1 MSPLRQHM
9 INDLT
14 VRGLAENTQKSY
26 LQAVTGLTKYY
37 RRSPDQLSPQ
47 EVQHY
52 LIYLSQERH
61 LSWTSCN
68 TVRHG
73 LRFFYC
79 ITLGWSAIYLYLPC
93 AKEPST
99 LPEILS
105 QDEIKRLLTV
115 TTNRKQRTLLMTT
128 YAVGLRASEVT
139 HLKVTDIDSQRM
151 CIRVEQGKGHKDRY
165 VPLSPQLLAQLR
177 DYWRRYR
184 PPLWLF
190 PGPWP
195 ERPMSRSGA
204 TRIYHDAKNKAGIQK
219 QGGIHTLRHC
229 FATHLLEAGT
239 ELAVIQRLMGHTSIR
254 STMRYLHI
262 AQEATATTRSPL
274 DLLNFPTPRRG

>member
-1 MSPLRQHM
+1 MTPLRQKM

-14 VRGLAENTQKSY
+14 VRGLAENTRKSY
-26 LQAVTGLTKYY
+26 LQAVTGLAKYY

-52 LIYLSQERH
+52 LLYLSQERH
-61 LSWTSCN
+61 LSWKSCN

-79 ITLGWSAIYLYLPC
+79 VTLGWSAIHLHLPC

-105 QDEIKRLLTV
+105 HEEITRLLRV
-115 TTNRKQRTLLMTT
+115 TTNRKQRLLLMST
-128 YAVGLRASEVT
+128 YAAGLRASEVT
-139 HLKVTDIDSQRM
+139 RLKVSDIDSQRM
-151 CIRVEQGKGHKDRY
+151 CLRIEQGKGQKDRY
-165 VPLSPQLLAQLR
+165 VPLSPTLLAHLR
-177 DYWRRYR
+177 EYWRRYR
-184 PPLWLF
+184 PPTWLF

-195 ERPMSRSGA
+195 QRPMSRSGA
-204 TRIYHDAKNKAGIQK
+204 THIYHIAKDKAGIRK
-219 QGGIHTLRHC
+219 NGGLHTLRHC

-239 ELAVIQRLMGHTSIR
+239 ELVVIQRLMGHTSIR

-262 AQEATATTRSPL
+262 AQEQTATARSPL
-274 DLLNFPTPRRG
+274 ELLDFPRPPQR